1 MPAKPCVVLALL
13 FRAIFSLGAELLFA
27 PEILSSPERVGRL
40 EDAVNVL
47 ARHAPDSPVPRWSYS
62 GGDPRY
68 NGDLWIGV
76 KELDN
81 STLGQW
87 NGAEVVLSAE
97 TLDSQSV
104 QELALILHH
113 EAAHADHHYRDLESV
128 LINDYSA
135 FFSPRQ
141 FLLFEM
147 LNEALAVYKE
157 TSLRYKIGINNLS
170 KNKYRSRPSLSRYD
184 EDFYSFYKDL
194 RRWMKGRAEYI
205 ELSSGAFEQ
214 ALFREFVTGFFSDP
228 WYLDYYMPQSAQRYV
243 ILRGRDFA
251 VCPMVCFEGFSR
263 FTGKEGTEAII
274 NRYVRKN
281 SPAGMDL
288 GVSAAELE
296 AALEKILDDFENDT
310 IEGAGPGNAASLEN
324 LGAYRESQNNFE
336 TLPKKFR
343 ELPGGIELFYKSGFS
358 SETVDA
364 FHRLLDGLEVPRNP
378 GAI

>member
-1 MPAKPCVVLALL
+1 MTAKPCVVLALF

-27 PEILSSPERVGRL
+27 PEILSSPERIGRL
-40 EDAVNVL
+40 EDAVKVL
-47 ARHAPDSPVPRWSYS
+47 ALYAPDSPVLRWSYS

-68 NGDLWIGV
+68 NGDLRIGV
-76 KELDN
+76 EDLDN

-87 NGAEVVLSAE
+87 NGAEIILSAE
-97 TLDSQSV
+97 TLDSQGI

-128 LINDYSA
+128 LINDYSS

-157 TSLRYKIGINNLS
+157 NSLRYKMGINTSS

-184 EDFYSFYKDL
+184 EDFYSFFKDL
-194 RRWMKGRAEYI
+194 RRWMKGRAKYI
-205 ELSSGAFEQ
+205 ELSPGAFEQ

-243 ILRGRDFA
+243 ILRGKDFA

-263 FTGKEGTEAII
+263 FTGKEGTEAVI

-288 GVSAAELE
+288 GLSATELE
-296 AALEKILDDFENDT
+296 AALEKTLGEFENAT
-310 IEGAGPGNAASLEN
+310 IEGAGPGNVVFPEN

-336 TLPKKFR
+336 TLPKKFK
-343 ELPGGIELFYKSGFS
+343 ELPGGIELLYQSGFN

-364 FHRLLDGLEVPRNP
+364 FHGLLDRLEVPRNP
-378 GAI
+378 AAI

>member
-1 MPAKPCVVLALL
+1 MQAKSGVFLVLL
-13 FRAIFSLGAELLFA
+13 FHAVFSLGAELFFA
-27 PEILSSPERVGRL
+27 PEILSSPERTRRL
-40 EDAVNVL
+40 EDAVKIL
-47 ARHAPDSPVPRWSYS
+47 ALYAPDSPVLRWSYS
-62 GGDPRY
+62 SRDPRY

-76 KELDN
+76 EDLDS

-87 NGAEVVLSAE
+87 NGTEIILSAE
-97 TLDSQSV
+97 TVDSQSI

-128 LINDYSA
+128 LINDYSS

-157 TSLRYKIGINNLS
+157 NFLRYKMGINNSS

-184 EDFYSFYKDL
+184 EDFYAFYKDL
-194 RRWMKGRAEYI
+194 RRWMKGTSEYAA
-205 ELSSGAFEQ
+205 LDSGTFEQ
-214 ALFREFVTGFFSDP
+214 ALFREFITGFFYDP

-251 VCPMVCFEGFSR
+251 VCPAVCFEGFSR
-263 FTGKEGTEAII
+263 FTGKEGTEAVI

-288 GVSAAELE
+288 GLSATELE
-296 AALEKILDDFENDT
+296 ALFEKTLDDFENET
-310 IEGAGPGNAASLEN
+310 IEGAGPNDMAALKN
-324 LGAYRESQNNFE
+324 LGAYRESQSNFE
-336 TLPKKFR
+336 TLPQKFKA
-343 ELPGGIELFYKSGFS
+343 LPGGIELFYRFSFS

-364 FHRLLDGLEVPRNP
+364 FHRLLDGLGVPVF
-378 GAI
+378 